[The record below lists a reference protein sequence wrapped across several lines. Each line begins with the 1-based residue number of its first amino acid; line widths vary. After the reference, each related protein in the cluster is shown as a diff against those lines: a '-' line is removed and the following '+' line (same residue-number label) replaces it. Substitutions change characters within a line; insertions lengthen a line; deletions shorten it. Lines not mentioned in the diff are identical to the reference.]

1 MGLLPSVELP
11 EDTGDA
17 QARALF
23 DAVRAASGSVPNY
36 VRAFS
41 TRPAVYDA
49 WRALIGAVT
58 ASMDHR
64 TYEAATLGAAR
75 ALRSTYCSLA
85 HGRVMLESYADEAG
99 LRALLAAADTRD
111 VGGAESRDQ
120 AVAAFAAKV
129 ARSADRLDAADV
141 AALQGHGLSEQEIL
155 DVVLAAAA
163 RCFFSTV
170 LDATGTPADP
180 VYRDAFS
187 PSLLAALA
195 VGRAAPPAPPAVD

>member
-11 EDTGDA
+11 EDSGDA

-58 ASMDHR
+58 DSMDHR
-64 TYEAATLGAAR
+64 TYEAATVGAAR

-85 HGRVMLESYADEAG
+85 HGRIMLEWYADEAG
-99 LRALLAAADTRD
+99 VRSLLAAADTRD
-111 VGGAESRDQ
+111 VGGAESRDE
-120 AVAAFAAKV
+120 AVAAFSAKV
-129 ARSADRLDAADV
+129 ARAADRLDAADV

-155 DVVLAAAA
+155 DVILAAAA

-180 VYRDAFS
+180 GYRDELS
-187 PSLLAALA
+187 PSLFTALA
-195 VGRAAPPAPPAVD
+195 VGRTVPPAQPAVD